1 MIVTG
6 TYENGTVR
14 LAREVRLKHE
24 KVNVTVEIPDEE
36 LIYAPT
42 EEYPDMLEEISDPE
56 VRSMMQDIRAIRN
69 TPPGSGSGLSDREL
83 LEEAYTRIAMEKRCD
98 G

>member
-1 MIVTG
+1 
-6 TYENGTVR
+6 
-14 LAREVRLKHE
+14 
-24 KVNVTVEIPDEE
+24 
-36 LIYAPT
+36 
-42 EEYPDMLEEISDPE
+42 
-56 VRSMMQDIRAIRN
+56 MMQDIRAIRN